1 MPAKTSSSRA
11 RLLTRALFLAGC
23 ALSAL
28 VPARAAVTGNPPAPF
43 SSWLGD
49 LESAGYAIAQG
60 SAYFL
65 GPTNCDIYV
74 NVFGSCAANNPATPY
89 VVIQPPIRDGQFINP
104 AYGLSRESNDFT
116 EAGPAGVPINE
127 MYRFTDREALV
138 TVVELP
144 PKAAYFGYQTY
155 LFTRDSRYYPL
166 RSSAASAFGPPDPSR
181 RATVASIGNPVN
193 NAIISGASGLLPA
206 NGAWSGRIVIVSTS
220 NRTLE
225 AALRARFRAVNNGSD
240 AVVFTEPFGADLYT
254 GLEKAADELYTI
266 FRYTIHENEAASQ
279 AWLDAVARRTWVYRV
294 TAPDSLAVE
303 RFPKPVLNPRLAN
316 DESALQ
322 PSRDELADLLA
333 RWLRRNRAGLVTT
346 VSARS
351 SIRMDADEVPR
362 GIAGPD
368 CIEDGRYCIADTL
381 DTEAYRYL
389 NIGLLDRRDVAFV
402 VGVNHTTSRTN
413 NAYYEALGVYDGP
426 RLTGIASIAQ
436 SNPTATGFLKGEM
449 TGSAHAALVQLGLLA
464 SASPRLLAD
473 LPDLYVATIARTC
486 DAVLPGCIGITPEQ
500 VPMDNRMII
509 NQRAYLKPG
518 GLTGANPE
526 RLLNPVVVRNR

>member
-1 MPAKTSSSRA
+1 MPANA
-11 RLLTRALFLAGC
+11 RLRTRLLAQVLAAGC
-23 ALSAL
+23 LLSAL
-28 VPARAAVTGNPPAPF
+28 APTPAAAVTGNPPAPF
-43 SSWLGD
+43 ASWLAG
-49 LESAGYAIAQG
+49 LEAGGYAVTQG

-89 VVIQPPIRDGQFINP
+89 VVIQPPIREGQFINP
-104 AYGLSRESNDFT
+104 AYGLSRQSNDFT
-116 EAGPAGVPINE
+116 AIGPAGIPINE

-155 LFTRDSRYYPL
+155 LFTRDSRYYPV
-166 RSSAASAFGPPDPSR
+166 RAGAANAFGPPDPSR

-193 NAIISGASGLLPA
+193 NAIINAASGLLPA
-206 NGAWSGRIVIVSTS
+206 NGPWSGRIVIVSTS

-225 AALRARFRAVNNGSD
+225 AALRERFRAANGGSD
-240 AVVFTEPFGADLYT
+240 AVMFAEPYGADLYT

-266 FRYTIHENEAASQ
+266 FRYTIHENDAASQ
-279 AWLDAVARRTWVYRV
+279 GWLDAVAKRTWVYRV
-294 TAPDSLAVE
+294 TAPDSLAVQ

-316 DESALQ
+316 DESALTA
-322 PSRDELADLLA
+322 SRNELRDLVA
-333 RWLRRNRAGLVTT
+333 GWLRRNRNGLVTT
-346 VSARS
+346 ISARS
-351 SIRMDADEVPR
+351 SIRMDANDVPR

-381 DTEAYRYL
+381 DTEAYRYV
-389 NIGLLDRRDVAFV
+389 NIGALAADDVAFV
-402 VGVNHTTSRTN
+402 VGINHTTRRTD
-413 NAYYEALGVYDGP
+413 NAYYEALGIYDAP

-449 TGSAHAALVQLGLLA
+449 TGSAQAALDRLGLTAAA
-464 SASPRLLAD
+464 SARLRAD
-473 LPDLYVATIARTC
+473 LADLYVASIARRC
-486 DAVLPGCIGITPEQ
+486 DAALPNCIEITPAQ
-500 VPMDNRMII
+500 VPMRNRMII

-518 GLTGANPE
+518 GFTGANPE
-526 RLLNPVVVRNR
+526 RLLNPVVIRTR